1 MGATGAGM
9 VRNYWGLEMFTT
21 AQIESTRKAV
31 KCLNDSFNADP
42 GAIHALICNRVPCN
56 ETFAA
61 DPFISV
67 DAPPVLVGDGHYCVG
82 MLGVLVGVLS
92 AMGLPRIA
100 VKWSSELDDDGRKKL
115 EGFCLYEPD
124 IQDPVEAVEPRGVF
138 TPVGD
143 GLGMA

>member
-1 MGATGAGM
+1 MGATGAG
-9 VRNYWGLEMFTT
+9 VAWDYWGLGMFTT
-21 AQIESTRKAV
+21 AQIEATRKAV
-31 KCLNDSFNADP
+31 NCLNDAFHVDP
-42 GAIHALICNRVPCN
+42 GAMHALICNRVPCN

-61 DPFISV
+61 DPFIAV
-67 DAPPVLVGDGHYCVG
+67 DAPPVLSGDGYFCVG
-82 MLGVLVGVLS
+82 MLGVIVGVMS

-100 VKWSSELDDDGRKKL
+100 VKWSDDMDDDGRKKL

-124 IQDPVEAVEPRGVF
+124 VQDFVEATEPTGVF